1 MKTFFFFILT
11 TINAFYQKPIRI
23 KSSPLHIKEPYINTQ
38 FVKNLMNYYDN
49 EILNNYIT
57 NNLYKFPEKEE
68 EIKENSFE
76 NYLRNHFYI
85 ICDKN
90 QEVSFNTFY
99 KWRIN
104 IGTLLNVD
112 ELYNIFHTMTKPK
125 QSCNLI
131 EFLKINIIID
141 ENDGNHYH

>member
-11 TINAFYQKPIRI
+11 TINAFYQNPIIRKTSSINLKKFHLDPFFKENLI
-23 KSSPLHIKEPYINTQ
+23 KQYN
-38 FVKNLMNYYDN
+38 D
-49 EILNNYIT
+49 EILKNYIT
-57 NNLYKFPEKEE
+57 NNLYKFPETEE
-68 EIKENSFE
+68 EIEENSFE

-90 QEVSFNTFY
+90 QEISFNTFY
-99 KWRIN
+99 KWRTN
-104 IGTLLNVD
+104 VGTLLNVD

-125 QSCNLI
+125 QTCNLI

-141 ENDGNHYH
+141 ENDDIHN

>member
-23 KSSPLHIKEPYINTQ
+23 RSGPLYIKEPHINTQ

-57 NNLYKFPEKEE
+57 NNLYKFPEAEE
-68 EIKENSFE
+68 EIVENSFE

-99 KWRIN
+99 
-104 IGTLLNVD
+104 
-112 ELYNIFHTMTKPK
+112 IFGSYYM
-125 QSCNLI
+125 
-131 EFLKINIIID
+131 FA
-141 ENDGNHYH
+141 